1 MDYAVGLIY
10 SLASLGIPAYG
21 LYRIAQLQALG
32 ISKRKI
38 YLQMITLHV
47 TLSIVGFGVFFWLM
61 RDRASGQFIQA
72 ILLIGFI
79 QLLANTVSADWYLQG
94 RARFDIPA
102 IRNLCLRTMGLFAIF
117 WIVLSPSDYVMYYWI
132 IAISVCLAA
141 GINAAWI
148 IHDLKKE
155 EAIESTTSIQ
165 WKELMLFFVG
175 TVFVSSTDY
184 LDATMLGLIRSEG
197 EVGYY
202 SNAAKLIRLSLV
214 VPMALNLV
222 ISPQLSGHFALK
234 DSQRSREILNQAVS
248 WIIYLSLPI
257 CTLYL
262 LYADQLIQLF
272 AGDQFNPSIPLMRW
286 MAGIPLFISLSNL
299 FIYYG
304 LFGLDRAL
312 KYRMVLGVV
321 AGIFISILLN
331 LWLIPLYGA
340 TGAAINSFIIELG
353 FMVLFALWIKPIF
366 KWTAHLKSLITCLLF
381 LPVYFMIMQAPWNV
395 LSKLMIGG
403 ISSVLIYLL
412 MQHYVWKHPM
422 PILYSSNFN
431 TARNAS

>member
-1 MDYAVGLIY
+1 
-10 SLASLGIPAYG
+10 
-21 LYRIAQLQALG
+21 
-32 ISKRKI
+32 
-38 YLQMITLHV
+38 
-47 TLSIVGFGVFFWLM
+47 
-61 RDRASGQFIQA
+61 
-72 ILLIGFI
+72 
-79 QLLANTVSADWYLQG
+79 
-94 RARFDIPA
+94 
-102 IRNLCLRTMGLFAIF
+102 
-117 WIVLSPSDYVMYYWI
+117 
-132 IAISVCLAA
+132 
-141 GINAAWI
+141 
-148 IHDLKKE
+148 
-155 EAIESTTSIQ
+155 
-165 WKELMLFFVG
+165 
-175 TVFVSSTDY
+175 
-184 LDATMLGLIRSEG
+184 MLGLIRSEG

-222 ISPQLSGHFALK
+222 ISPQLSGSFALK

-422 PILYSSNFN
+422 PRLYSSNFN